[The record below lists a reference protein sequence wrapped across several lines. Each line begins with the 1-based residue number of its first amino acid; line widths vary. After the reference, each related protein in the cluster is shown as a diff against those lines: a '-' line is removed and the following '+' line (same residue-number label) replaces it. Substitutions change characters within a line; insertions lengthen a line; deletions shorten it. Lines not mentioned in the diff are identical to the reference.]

1 MGRRCCFCKSQYQSI
16 MLTMFFQGGD
26 GADLV
31 GGIVL
36 DSFDTLAWGSFD
48 QDFEGTSTSGERF

>member
-1 MGRRCCFCKSQYQSI
+1 

>member
-1 MGRRCCFCKSQYQSI
+1 MQISI
-16 MLTMFFQGGD
+16 PINHAYDVLPGGD
-26 GADLV
+26 GVDLV